1 MSSFLVTPKSRY
13 YISSLIFIR
22 QKFMEMFSY
31 EMKHL
36 FIFIKKSAKATKEK
50 KTTRKLDRI

>member
-1 MSSFLVTPKSRY
+1 
-13 YISSLIFIR
+13 
-22 QKFMEMFSY
+22 MEMFSY